1 MSHKKIPLAG
11 VIGHPISHS
20 LSPALHGYW
29 LRQYGLAGHY
39 VPMDVAP
46 EDLEPV
52 LRGLH
57 KAGFVGCNITIP
69 HKEAALALA
78 DEVTERARLIGS
90 ANTLVLGADGR
101 IHADNTDGFGFI
113 ANLKQSAPEWE
124 PSAGPAAVLGAGG
137 ASRAIIVSLLEAGA
151 PEIRLCNRTRARAE
165 ALAEAFGPKVK
176 VYDWAD
182 AASIFDRVATAIN
195 TTSLGMAGQPP
206 FDISLDLLPA
216 TALAADIVYVPLVTA
231 FLQKAQARGCK
242 IVDGLGMLL
251 HQGCPGFERW
261 FGRTPEVTE
270 ALRAEVLGK

>member
-124 PSAGPAAVLGAGG
+124 PGAGPAAVLGAGG

-182 AASIFDRVATAIN
+182 SASIFDGVATAIN

-206 FDISLDLLPA
+206 FDISLDLLPG
-216 TALAADIVYVPLVTA
+216 TALATDIVYVPLVTA

-251 HQGCPGFERW
+251 HQGRPGFERW
-261 FGRTPEVTE
+261 FGQTPEVTD